1 MRMLTPLMR
10 SSIWETFTA
19 GSLRRPSSMT
29 KSGRIDRRARAGVSG
44 TERAPKRRASEANL
58 SEAPKGTAA
67 KRRRRAPKN
76 EKLDLG
82 NFHGGIIASAFLYDE
97 IGKG

>member
-1 MRMLTPLMR
+1 MRPCER
-10 SSIWETFTA
+10 NGA
-19 GSLRRPSSMT
+19 
-29 KSGRIDRRARAGVSG
+29 SGEAAS
-44 TERAPKRRASEANL
+44 EWSEPKRGAE
-58 SEAPKGTAA
+58 
-67 KRRRRAPKN
+67 RRRAPNN

>member
-1 MRMLTPLMR
+1 MRPCER
-10 SSIWETFTA
+10 NGA
-19 GSLRRPSSMT
+19 
-29 KSGRIDRRARAGVSG
+29 SGEA
-44 TERAPKRRASEANL
+44 ASEW
-58 SEAPKGTAA
+58 SEL
-67 KRRRRAPKN
+67 KRGAERRRAPNN